1 MKKPH
6 KNPLLITVYLK
17 KKPHKNPL
25 LITVYLKNR
34 VRYIHFH
41 EEAPQED

>member
-1 MKKPH
+1 
-6 KNPLLITVYLK
+6 
-17 KKPHKNPL
+17 

-41 EEAPQED
+41 EEAPQEDWFDRLM